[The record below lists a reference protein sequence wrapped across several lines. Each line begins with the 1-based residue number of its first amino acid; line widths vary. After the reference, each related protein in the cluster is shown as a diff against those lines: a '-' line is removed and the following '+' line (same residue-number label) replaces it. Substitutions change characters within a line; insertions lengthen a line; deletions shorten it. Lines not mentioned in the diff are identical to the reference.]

1 MLFVTLAA
9 MDGEAEGELVGG
21 IVSLSESEGRED
33 FNDSPLKVLKIYPP
47 TLNVFDTR
55 PWNPLR

>member
-1 MLFVTLAA
+1 